1 MNSIRMPHLSFNFL
15 AFWLQQ
21 AAPAAPV
28 GQSFWYLQIAFII
41 AIFYFLI
48 FMPMQKQKKQQAAM
62 LASLEAGKEVVT
74 SGGIVGTIVNV
85 SPDTLILR
93 IRPDNVKL
101 QVARSAVSSVV
112 TPESAKA
119 EEKK

>member
-1 MNSIRMPHLSFNFL
+1 MYHLTYGL
-15 AFWLQQ
+15 QAFWFQ
-21 AAPAAPV
+21 APASPLGGYGGLLMPLA
-28 GQSFWYLQIAFII
+28 IAG
-41 AIFYFLI
+41 IFYVMI
-48 FMPMQKQKKQQAAM
+48 FMPMQKQKKQQEAM

-85 SPDTLILR
+85 NADTLILR

-101 QVARSAVSSVV
+101 QVARSAVASVV
-112 TPESAKA
+112 NPETGKT

>member
-1 MNSIRMPHLSFNFL
+1 MHHLTHGL
-15 AFWLQQ
+15 QAFWFQ
-21 AAPAAPV
+21 AAPASPLGGYGGLLMPLA
-28 GQSFWYLQIAFII
+28 IAG
-41 AIFYFLI
+41 IFYVMI
-48 FMPMQKQKKQQAAM
+48 FMPMQKQKKQQEKM

-85 SPDTLILR
+85 NPDTLILR

-101 QVARSAVSSVV
+101 QVARSSVASVV
-112 TPESAKA
+112 TPDTAKV

>member
-1 MNSIRMPHLSFNFL
+1 M
-15 AFWLQQ
+15 
-21 AAPAAPV
+21 
-28 GQSFWYLQIAFII
+28 
-41 AIFYFLI
+41 I
-48 FMPMQKQKKQQAAM
+48 FMPMQKQKKQQEAM

-74 SGGIVGTIVNV
+74 TGGIVGVIVNV

-101 QVARSAVSSVV
+101 QVARSAVASVV
-112 TPESAKA
+112 TPEAAKL